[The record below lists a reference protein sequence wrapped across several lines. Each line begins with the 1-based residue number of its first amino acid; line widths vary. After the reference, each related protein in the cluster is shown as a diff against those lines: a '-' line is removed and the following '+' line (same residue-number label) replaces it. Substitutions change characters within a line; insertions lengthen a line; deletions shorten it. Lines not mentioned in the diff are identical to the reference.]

1 MERNLRN
8 GILFGA
14 VVASIVALA
23 GCDKLR
29 ARDKLNK
36 GVQAYKAAQF
46 DLAVED
52 FKQAKDL
59 DPKLTNAR
67 LYLATAYASQFIPG
81 APSEENVNMGKQ
93 AINEFQDILKDDPN
107 NLGAIDGIGSIL
119 YSMGA
124 SPFNEKTL
132 DDSKQ
137 YHLRHIQIKPDDP
150 EPYYWIAVID
160 WDIAFRHNNEMR
172 DEYNKTAKKTI
183 RETDPMPP
191 KLAAQYAQKYSS
203 LIAEGMDYAQKA
215 IDRRQQYDDAMA
227 YLSLLD
233 RRKADTEASP
243 QAQEA
248 DNKAADDLVHK
259 VQVIKQQRMENPT
272 PTTTQQ

>member
-8 GILFGA
+8 RVLLAAIVVS
-14 VVASIVALA
+14 VVASSA
-23 GCDKLR
+23 CDKLK

-46 DLAVED
+46 DQAVED

-81 APSEENVNMGKQ
+81 APSDENMNMGKQ
-93 AINEFQDILKDDPN
+93 AISEFQDILKDDPN
-107 NLGAIDGIGSIL
+107 NLSAIDGIGSIL

-124 SPFNEKTL
+124 NPYTEKTL
-132 DDSKQ
+132 EESKQ
-137 YHLRHIQIKPDDP
+137 YHLKHIQLKPDDA

-160 WDIAFRHNNEMR
+160 WSIAYHGNAEMR
-172 DEYNKTAKKTI
+172 EEYNKTAKKTI

-191 KLAAQYAQKYSS
+191 KLATDYAQKYSS
-203 LIAEGMDYAQKA
+203 VVDEGIDYAKKA

-227 YLSLLD
+227 YLSLLY
-233 RRKADTEASP
+233 RRKADMTTSAE
-243 QAQEA
+243 ER
-248 DNKAADDLVHK
+248 DNLNKQADDLVHK

-272 PTTTQQ
+272 PTPQ